1 MEHINLFEQNKKRK
15 IGYILLTILIAT
27 VFTLLPLLLSGCDF
41 SDIFSETKGIEVKE
55 EKLITSW
62 EAIIGD
68 NLFPILR
75 VQIKNTSGSTKKVIC
90 NVNFYA
96 DGALLSSDSSTIVTL
111 APGDETYIYAQ
122 SNKGYRAWST
132 HEYSYKITGWT
143 IY

>member
-41 SDIFSETKGIEVKE
+41 LDIFSETKGIEVKE

-75 VQIKNTSGSTKKVIC
+75 VQIKNTSNSTKKGYLQCKLLCRRRFAKQRFINNSYACSRRCNLYIC
-90 NVNFYA
+90 SKQQGIQGVVR
-96 DGALLSSDSSTIVTL
+96 S
-111 APGDETYIYAQ
+111 
-122 SNKGYRAWST
+122 
-132 HEYSYKITGWT
+132 
-143 IY
+143 

>member
-1 MEHINLFEQNKKRK
+1 M
-15 IGYILLTILIAT
+15 
-27 VFTLLPLLLSGCDF
+27 PLLLSGCDF
-41 SDIFSETKGIEVKE
+41 LDIFSETKGIEVKE

-68 NLFPILR
+68 NLFPILK
-75 VQIKNTSGSTKKVIC
+75 VKIKNTSNSTKKVIY

-143 IY
+143 IM